1 MSKLIPTNVIT
12 GFLGAGKT
20 TTILEL
26 LKNRPAG
33 ERWAVLINEF
43 GEIGI
48 DAGIVQSLATDSNQL
63 HIREVPGGC
72 MCCTAGLPMQVALN
86 QLIRQARPDRL
97 LIEPTGLGHPREI
110 LATLQGR
117 HYTDVLDIRA
127 TLTLVDARRIAD
139 SRYTSHEIF
148 RQQLEVADVVVA
160 SKADLYADG
169 DLARLKTFLQSLQ
182 QTSIE
187 PVPVSHGVLPQHW
200 LERPHALLS
209 HTHHHHHHE
218 DDVFAVSADL
228 PDNGI
233 LVRRNRGSGYHSVG
247 WVFDQ
252 RYQFDQE
259 ALASLFMA
267 LDIERLK
274 AVVRTDLGGFTYNL
288 SEGVLSMN
296 PVVNEL
302 EDSRIECLAEEEDG
316 FTTLQQQLESCLK
329 NGSE

>member
-20 TTILEL
+20 TVILEL
-26 LKNRPAG
+26 LKNRPTG

-48 DAGIVQSLATDSNQL
+48 DAGIVQSLATDPGQL

-110 LATLQGR
+110 LATLHGR
-117 HYTDVLDIRA
+117 HYIDVLDIRA

-139 SRYTSHEIF
+139 SRYASHEIF

-169 DLARLKTFLQSLQ
+169 DLVNLKTYLQ
-182 QTSIE
+182 QLRQVSVE
-187 PVPVSHGVLPQHW
+187 PVPVSLGVLPQHW
-200 LERPHALLS
+200 LERPHAFHS
-209 HTHHHHHHE
+209 HDHHHHH
-218 DDVFAVSADL
+218 DDVFAISAEL
-228 PDNGI
+228 PDNGV
-233 LVRRNRGSGYHSVG
+233 LLRRNHGSGYHSIG
-247 WVFDQ
+247 WVFDR

-267 LDIERLK
+267 LDVERLK
-274 AVVRTDLGGFTYNL
+274 AVVRTDRGGCTYNL
-288 SEGVLSMN
+288 SDGVLSMN
-296 PVVNEL
+296 PVLNEL
-302 EDSRIECLAEEEDG
+302 EDSRIECLAEEDSG
-316 FTTLQQQLESCLK
+316 FTSLQQQLESCLTD
-329 NGSE
+329 GAE